1 MRNSFGDRTSILSIA
16 DRVVS
21 LAQSEAQLR
30 NSDQTSMFDM
40 FGESVQAPLTEIEIE
55 EGYTTETQ
63 KGEWELELLGVNL
76 SSKDALA
83 VIAEIENST
92 QQDSHSLNKR
102 LLITIIESKKVET
115 DRVLLNNL
123 IRELLEHNGN
133 DDVEMEVKTPN
144 SVVKLAWPLIKVK
157 ATTELA
163 EYVAEMLGDS
173 GHVALVEH

>member
-1 MRNSFGDRTSILSIA
+1 MILKLKQEFDFIVCLQPTSPLRKSFDIVNAIKKM
-16 DRVVS
+16 VNNKENFIVS
-21 LAQSEAQLR
+21 ACYRKKKHKNMIEVKNVNNQKP
-30 NSDQTSMFDM
+30 
-40 FGESVQAPLTEIEIE
+40 APISKN
-55 EGYTTETQ
+55 GSN
-63 KGEWELELLGVNL
+63 VNMNQ
-76 SSKDALA
+76 
-83 VIAEIENST
+83 EIENST

>member
-1 MRNSFGDRTSILSIA
+1 MI
-16 DRVVS
+16 
-21 LAQSEAQLR
+21 E
-30 NSDQTSMFDM
+30 
-40 FGESVQAPLTEIEIE
+40 VQNVNNQKPAPISNN
-55 EGYTTETQ
+55 GSN
-63 KGEWELELLGVNL
+63 VNMNQ
-76 SSKDALA
+76 
-83 VIAEIENST
+83 EIENST

>member
-1 MRNSFGDRTSILSIA
+1 MPLNSLDKPVQNL
-16 DRVVS
+16 
-21 LAQSEAQLR
+21 
-30 NSDQTSMFDM
+30 
-40 FGESVQAPLTEIEIE
+40 ESNLFSNDETEENMIEVQNVNNQKPAPISNN
-55 EGYTTETQ
+55 GSN
-63 KGEWELELLGVNL
+63 VNMNQ
-76 SSKDALA
+76 
-83 VIAEIENST
+83 EIENST